1 MQPASGQDAIVTQEF
16 RTNSAKRSQ
25 DCAALTGEVAR
36 GDRAGVSIRLASTH
50 EEFEAAYA
58 LLAESVRGA
67 GRSGSHAT
75 RLKPTLHCGL
85 PSTHTILS
93 QSNDQVAAVAILVQ
107 DTPVGLPLDGAA
119 GHCLRRLRNAGRRI
133 AEVSHFVVHPE
144 YRRDSR
150 DLPMRLYRTI
160 FRLCREAG
168 ANDLLIRVSRR
179 HRPFYEGVLLFQPL
193 GCEADSC
200 PKTALRLDLETVE
213 ERYARAYGRLDDP
226 YNLHAFFTEGA
237 EEDDLVRSRSSAG
250 LTKDLFEEFFVRRFG
265 LLKDAGPEG
274 VAYLEKCYPGLRTGS
289 FRRGSPLFRTL
300 PASVP
305 PEGRPAGIPEP
316 SLAVLART
324 LARELRQDGANDL
337 DFIVLAT
344 HLLRQ
349 IPNPQSGSVS

>member
-1 MQPASGQDAIVTQEF
+1 MTQKS
-16 RTNSAKRSQ
+16 RTDSDERSR
-25 DCAALTGEVAR
+25 DRNDLLGTVSPS
-36 GDRAGVSIRLASTH
+36 DRASVSIRIASTRG
-50 EEFEAAYA
+50 EFEAAYA
-58 LLAESVRGA
+58 LLAESVRSA
-67 GRSGSHAT
+67 GRSGSHAA

-119 GHCLRRLRNAGRRI
+119 GHCLGKLRDAGRKI
-133 AEVSHFVVHPE
+133 AEVSHFVVNPE
-144 YRRDSR
+144 CRRDSR
-150 DLPMRLYRTI
+150 DLPMRLYRMI

-213 ERYARAYGRLDDP
+213 ERYARAYGRLDGL
-226 YNLHAFFTEGA
+226 YNLHAFFTEDTG
-237 EEDDLVRSRSSAG
+237 EDEPGKSETSHG
-250 LTKDLFEEFFVRRFG
+250 LTKDLVEEFFVRRFG
-265 LLKDAGPEG
+265 LLKEAGPDV
-274 VAYLEKCYPGLRTGS
+274 VAYLQACYPGLRADS
-289 FRRGSPLFRTL
+289 CRLRSPLFRTH
-300 PASVP
+300 PALAP

-316 SLAVLART
+316 SLALLARS
-324 LARELRQDGANDL
+324 LARELRQDGANDI
-337 DFIVLAT
+337 DFVVLAT

-349 IPNPQSGSVS
+349 IPNPDSGHIH